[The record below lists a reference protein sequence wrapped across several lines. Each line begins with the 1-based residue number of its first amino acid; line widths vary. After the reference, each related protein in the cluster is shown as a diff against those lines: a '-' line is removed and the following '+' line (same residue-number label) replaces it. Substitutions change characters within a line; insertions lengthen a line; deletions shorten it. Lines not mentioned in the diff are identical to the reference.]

1 MTRGPQPNR
10 AIEEAREVG
19 SQRGTVMD
27 KLYAGEDLVDFTIFC
42 AYVVVFVK
50 VKRSR
55 SNIRDLRDL
64 TAQYRREIL
73 RLRKIPQTVVAYRE
87 LWVLSPHGSWAY
99 YRIYDEAIVEIR
111 CDGTVI
117 TGSREDTAQKT
128 IPLPG
133 PAQVPQEIAN
143 RTPSPGTG
151 FICPFM
157 AQARG

>member
-1 MTRGPQPNR
+1 MTRGPQPIQ
-10 AIEEAREVG
+10 AIHEARDTG
-19 SQRGTVMD
+19 SKRGTVLD

-42 AYVVVFVK
+42 VYVVVFVK

-55 SNIRDLRDL
+55 SNIKDLRDL
-64 TAQYRREIL
+64 TAQYSQEIM

-87 LWVLSPHGSWAY
+87 LWVRSQHGCWAY
-99 YRIYDEAIVEIR
+99 YRIYNDTLVEIR

-117 TGSREDTAQKT
+117 TGSGGDAAQT
-128 IPLPG
+128 TLPLPI
-133 PAQVPQEIAN
+133 PAQVPQEMAN
-143 RTPSPGTG
+143 QTPSPGTG